1 MSSEN
6 DGRNANVRGREMP
19 EEVEAAHSG
28 HPQIEHEATGGLALG
43 GGQELFRRGERLDS
57 EAHRPQEIPQRATE
71 RSVIVH
77 DGDHR
82 RFLRGH
88 ALSLSLD
95 VGIEFIDYQARLS
108 GGKRLPYVGRDELY
122 PTLGGF
128 EPLPA
133 GVIPSRAAKRT
144 KSATEPACIFAITC
158 ARCSL
163 TVASVVPSS
172 PAICLLRRP
181 ATIRASTS
189 RSRRVREA

>member
-1 MSSEN
+1 MSAQNRLDRVQQRITAEGLVEECDGAGPEAPLANLLVPMSSEN
-6 DGRNANVRGREMP
+6 DGRNADVRGREMP

-28 HPQIEHEATGGLALG
+28 HPQIEHQAPGGLALG

-57 EAHRPQEIPQRATE
+57 EAYRPQEIPQRATE

-108 GGKRLPYVGRDELY
+108 
-122 PTLGGF
+122 
-128 EPLPA
+128 
-133 GVIPSRAAKRT
+133 
-144 KSATEPACIFAITC
+144 
-158 ARCSL
+158 
-163 TVASVVPSS
+163 
-172 PAICLLRRP
+172 
-181 ATIRASTS
+181 
-189 RSRRVREA
+189 